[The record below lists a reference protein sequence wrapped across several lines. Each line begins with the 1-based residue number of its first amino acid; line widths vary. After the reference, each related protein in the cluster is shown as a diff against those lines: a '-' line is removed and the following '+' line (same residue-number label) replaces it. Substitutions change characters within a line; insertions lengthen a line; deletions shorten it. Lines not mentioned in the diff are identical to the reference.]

1 MIDKVKKFLSL
12 EEEEYE
18 YSDENDKDSEKEEI
32 AKPVKLNKLKITESE
47 VVISE
52 PLSYSESQSI
62 ADYVLANRSMV
73 INLRRVTPDQ
83 AKRII
88 DFLSGTIYA
97 IDGTIQKIGDDIFL
111 LTPKAVN
118 VTGNLEDASIEIE

>member
-1 MIDKVKKFLSL
+1 MFDKLKNFLYS
-12 EEEEYE
+12 EEEYE
-18 YSDENDKDSEKEEI
+18 YVETEDETHDDEKP
-32 AKPVKLNKLKITESE
+32 KPVKLSKLKISESE

-62 ADYVLANRSMV
+62 ADYILANRSIV
-73 INLRRVTPDQ
+73 INLHKVTPDQ

-111 LTPKAVN
+111 LTPSAVHVSGKVEDN
-118 VTGNLEDASIEIE
+118 KLEID